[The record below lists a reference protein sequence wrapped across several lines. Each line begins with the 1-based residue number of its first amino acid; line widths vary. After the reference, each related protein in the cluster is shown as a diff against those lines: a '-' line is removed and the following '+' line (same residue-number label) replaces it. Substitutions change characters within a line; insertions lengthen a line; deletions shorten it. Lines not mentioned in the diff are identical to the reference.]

1 MESVGN
7 EDVILQC
14 IAVATSGLSFV
25 SGSGLSVVCWMA
37 RYAAVRGTHSD
48 NMLLLLSVLGAFDA
62 LYAASFL
69 LDAAAVFMDGR
80 DAATYSSLNAVADF
94 LFAYA
99 TCTSLLSA
107 ILAWYLYRAFVWTA
121 DPEPM
126 RRILLRLMVLATVGM
141 PVAACVAFA
150 AAYGDAAVSYWLQ
163 LSVWIVVEGGALLA
177 VTTLYARIQCH
188 FAAVRSA
195 ADAEMSGQT
204 TGVLAASLHARLSL
218 YLLVFVLTQF
228 PPIFYYAWGGHFQL
242 DLPSRHGV
250 QPRGSVPFAL
260 AVVRVTT
267 QPLTGFANSC
277 VYWHHARQRAA
288 RVRDANI
295 EAMWSRCSYC
305 CWKSS
310 RRLRASMGSMS
321 TSVATGLSDPLAS
334 NYDDREP
341 GFESVER
348 VVLCRDGQSD

>member
-1 MESVGN
+1 MASVGN
-7 EDVILQC
+7 EDIVLQV

-37 RYAAVRGTHSD
+37 RYAVLRGTHSD
-48 NMLLLLSVLGAFDA
+48 NVLLLLSVLGAFDA

-69 LDAAAVFMDGR
+69 LDAASVFVDGR
-80 DAATYSSLNAVADF
+80 DAATYSSLNTVADF

-107 ILAWYLYRAFVWTA
+107 ILAWYLYRAFVWA
-121 DPEPM
+121 AQPEPM
-126 RRILLRLMVLATVGM
+126 RRNLLRLIALATVGM
-141 PVAACVAFA
+141 PVAACIAFA
-150 AAYGDAAVSYWLQ
+150 AAAGDATVSYWLQ
-163 LSVWIVVEGGALLA
+163 LGVFIAVEGGTL
-177 VTTLYARIQCH
+177 VTVVVMYARIQCH
-188 FAAVRSA
+188 FVEVRSA
-195 ADAEMSGQT
+195 ADVETSGQT
-204 TGVLAASLHARLSL
+204 TASMAASLHTRLSS
-218 YLLVFVLTQF
+218 YLLVFLLTQF

-260 AVVRVTT
+260 AVVRVAT

-288 RVRDANI
+288 RVRDASI
-295 EAMWSRCSYC
+295 AAMWSSCWRC

-310 RRLRASMGSMS
+310 MRLRASMGSMS
-321 TSVATGLSDPLAS
+321 TSVATGLSDPLAP
-334 NYDDREP
+334 NEDR
-341 GFESVER
+341 GSSSASAER
-348 VVLCRDGQSD
+348 VAMCPRD